1 MAKSKLKD
9 LKITKVDF
17 VDAGANQQADVLLFK
32 NKEGAPAP
40 AAAEPAHQS
49 MVKRFLAGVMS
60 IAKREG
66 IEQTEIEEIAK
77 GCDAETF
84 DEKFQSAQLRKTTD
98 EIWDFCYFLQDSL
111 CSIVRDADVAAAD
124 KGTMMSQSLAEFNE
138 AVTAAIALWASGTPT
153 KVLKSAPEMTAEQ
166 IEVAKARL
174 AAIIAK
180 STGTEPAGTT
190 NPGTDPVT
198 KTTKGVDEEMKI
210 DKSKLTPEELA
221 ALEAIEKKAGIQDDE
236 PAATDPVAKSTE
248 PAATEPAA
256 EPAATDPAPATE
268 PAGNE
273 DIYKGLH
280 PAVAAELKALRK
292 RADEAEDR
300 ELAEVAK
307 KYEIIGKKPEELVP
321 LFKSLKAAGGAA
333 YDQMIAVL
341 DASVQTVEKSG
352 AFSEIGKSTS
362 GGQSDAWAQIEKHAE
377 AIQKSA
383 PTMTWNQAIDKAC
396 EQHPELVAEYETN
409 R

>member
-17 VDAGANQQADVLLFK
+17 VDAGANQQADVLIFK
-32 NKEGAPAP
+32 NKEGAAAP
-40 AAAEPAHQS
+40 VAAEPTQQS
-49 MVKRFLAGVMS
+49 LVKRFLAGVMS
-60 IAKREG
+60 FAKREG

-111 CSIVRDADVAAAD
+111 CSIVRDTDVAVAD

-153 KVLKSAPEMTAEQ
+153 KVLKNAPEMTAEQ

-174 AAIIAK
+174 EAYIAK

-190 NPGTDPVT
+190 QPGTDPVT
-198 KTTKGVDEEMKI
+198 KTMKGVEEDMKI

-221 ALEAIEKKAGIQDDE
+221 TLEAIEKKAGIQDDE

-256 EPAATDPAPATE
+256 EPAATDPAPAAE

-307 KYEIIGKKPEELVP
+307 KYEIIGKKAEDLVP
-321 LFKSLKAAGGAA
+321 LFKSLKAAGNGA

-341 DASVQTVEKSG
+341 DASVQTVEQSG

-362 GGQSDAWAQIEKHAE
+362 GGQNDAWAQIEKHAE

-396 EQHPELVAEYETN
+396 EQHPELVVEYETN